1 MGIEMLAAFL
11 KSPANRAGLSA
22 WIATVLTAA
31 IQYLVTRS
39 VPPMVDL
46 LGIAVGFVAMVQ
58 PDNCVTVD
66 ELERAIADVRAAL
79 VLKTPASVA
88 PVITDA
94 ETIAAEVMGHRA
106 AN

>member
-1 MGIEMLAAFL
+1 MLAAFL